1 MGTDAERGQHADG
14 RPEPRV
20 IGRRDLLKG
29 AGAALVG
36 MGPARSLAAT
46 RVVPSYTVLRDITA
60 ETPPEA
66 LRAVLETFE
75 RQGLPVTCLVT
86 LDAPGAGRLSADSPV
101 IDVLTQVAG
110 AAPGLVEIAPHVHEL
125 ATLSSYFQ
133 ARQAAEAVAQLKALL
148 GDAAAAIP
156 IRSIACDT
164 PQQAQSPQGLRG
176 AGLHTELLLAEESGP
191 LRSERW
197 LDGTVR
203 FLGGRVLTLDDA
215 RQAYWES
222 DTERSQ
228 VLWTLSMAQLA
239 GDAPA
244 KLSTKAAV
252 FASQALAAEAPR
264 GLAHLTL
271 SEAQLRDDYGYRRDL
286 LLHLVTRS
294 EDSPTFQTLSADLAA
309 RGIAYSYSLVPEGAV
324 GADGIRLKLI
334 PGHDPGKAGQ
344 GMRLSETSVGSA
356 QSVVLQPGAGAFR
369 GLSAENT
376 LVLPIRLLADP
387 DTIYALEQDEEEI
400 ENKVLLVEADR
411 VRSGVLRT
419 ALLRGLEQMLA
430 RPGRRTVALP
440 TALERL
446 LPQSP
451 YIGHHRRTERLRE
464 GAARPV
470 EAVAPAERAAL
481 MEDAR
486 CAWRYFSTWTNPV
499 TGLCPAT
506 VYNGKDGRRL
516 HEAVTMWDVGSHINA
531 LIAAFDLGLIAAAE
545 FQARS
550 ARIMPQIVGR
560 RYKGRLLPQGWIRT
574 DRDRWG
580 TRDFDACDAGRL
592 MAALYALENHPA
604 AKVQPSDI
612 VQAYDLAAV
621 IQAGEI
627 QNVTDGLFHSSYRS
641 HCAHYAAHAFRIW
654 GFDARSPYEVTR
666 GRSSADGQ
674 MALIEASG
682 LIGPLGAEPL
692 LLEAV
697 ELGMSPESVY
707 LADLL
712 FAAQLEEYEETG
724 RLKCVSECP
733 IDREPWFL
741 YSGLQLDAD
750 GRRWAT
756 DTVNGHARHR
766 SEAFADANAVISS
779 KAAYLWAAYRPHSYS
794 QRLLEHVRI
803 RARQSI
809 GFSPGIYEADDRAM
823 PDYSDINT
831 NAIILQ
837 AIAYRVMNTST

>member
-1 MGTDAERGQHADG
+1 M
-14 RPEPRV
+14 

-29 AGAALVG
+29 AGTALIG
-36 MGPARSLAAT
+36 LLPARSLAAT
-46 RVVPSYTVLRDITA
+46 RVVPSYTVLRDINA
-60 ETPPEA
+60 ETPPEV
-66 LRAVLETFE
+66 LRVVLEAFK
-75 RQGLPVTCLVT
+75 RQGLPATCLVT
-86 LDAPGAGRLSADSPV
+86 LDAPGAGRLGPDNPV
-101 IDVLTQVAG
+101 IDILTEVAG
-110 AAPGLVEIAPHVHEL
+110 AVPGLVEIAPHIHEL

-133 ARQAAEAVAQLKALL
+133 ARQAAEMVARLKSLL
-148 GDAAAAIP
+148 GDAAAATP

-164 PQQAQSPQGLRG
+164 PQRPQSPQGLRG
-176 AGLHTELLLAEESGP
+176 AGLHTVLLLPEESGP

-197 LDGTVR
+197 PDGTVR
-203 FLGGRVLTLDDA
+203 FLGGRALTLDDA
-215 RQAYWES
+215 RRAYWEI

-228 VLWTLSMAQLA
+228 VLWTISMAQLV

-244 KLSTKAAV
+244 QLSAKAAV
-252 FASQALAAEAPR
+252 FASQALAAEAVR

-271 SEAQLRDDYGYRRDL
+271 SEAQLRDDYGYGRDL
-286 LLHLVTRS
+286 LLHLVTRN
-294 EDSPTFQTLSADLAA
+294 EDSPAFQTLSEDLAA
-309 RGIAYSYSLVPEGAV
+309 RGIAHSYSLVLEGV
-324 GADGIRLKLI
+324 GFADGIRLKLI
-334 PGHDPGKAGQ
+334 PGKDPGKAGR
-344 GMRLSETSVGSA
+344 GMRLAETSAGPA
-356 QSVVLQPGAGAFR
+356 QSVILQPRPGAFR
-369 GLSAENT
+369 GLSAENA
-376 LVLPIRLLADP
+376 LVLPSHLLADP
-387 DTIYALEQDEEEI
+387 DTIYALEQEAEEI
-400 ENKVLLVEADR
+400 EDKVLLVDADR
-411 VRSGVLRT
+411 VRSGVLKT

-430 RPGRRTVALP
+430 RPGRRAVALP

-451 YIGHHRRTERLRE
+451 YIGHHRRTERFRE
-464 GAARPV
+464 GAVQPV
-470 EAVAPAERAAL
+470 EAVSPAERAAL

-506 VYNGKDGRRL
+506 VYNGKGGRRL

-531 LIAAFDLGLIAAAE
+531 LIAAHDLGLIADAE

-560 RYKGRLLPQGWIRT
+560 RYNGRLLPQGWIRT
-574 DRDRWG
+574 DRPRWG

-592 MAALYALENHPA
+592 LAALYALENHPA
-604 AKVQPSDI
+604 AKARPSDI
-612 VQAYDLAAV
+612 VHAYDLDAV
-621 IQAGEI
+621 IHAGEI
-627 QNVTDGLFHSSYRS
+627 QNVTDGMFHSSYRS

-654 GFDARSPYEVTR
+654 GFDARSPYEVMR
-666 GRSSADGQ
+666 GRSSSDGQ

-741 YSGLQLDAD
+741 YSGLQLDAE

-766 SEAFADANAVISS
+766 SQAFADANAVISS
-779 KAAYLWAAYRPHSYS
+779 KAAYLWAAWRPHPYTE
-794 QRLLEHVRI
+794 RVLDHVRA
-803 RARQSI
+803 RARQQV

-823 PDYSDINT
+823 PNYSDLNT

-837 AIAYRVMNTST
+837 AIAYRVTNANV